1 MDDRAK
7 ASQAPVI
14 YSTASEI
21 EAAIEHLVSAGT
33 LLIALDFDGTLAP
46 EVNDPL
52 EARAIPE
59 AQEQLVRML
68 DLADTR
74 LALVSGRALDSLE
87 HVAHLG
93 DRVLFGGSHGLEY
106 RLDKGDSVLPMSA
119 ENTAALGRLDA
130 IVHELAD
137 STDGAWVELK
147 PAGRALHVRMAT
159 PEDAERLTAE
169 AIARVDAEIPGL
181 TTRFGKNVVEFAIH
195 DANKGDAIARLR
207 EYVGADAVFF
217 AGDDTTDEDA
227 IVVLGPNDLG
237 VRVGDAPSAARLR
250 VAGTAEIAQVLAILV
265 DRRLAVVS
273 ARTN

>member
-1 MDDRAK
+1 MV
-7 ASQAPVI
+7 Q
-14 YSTASEI
+14 YSSEAEI
-21 EAAIEHLVSAGT
+21 AAAIDALVAVPT

-46 EVNDPL
+46 EVDDPL
-52 EARAIPE
+52 EARALPE

-106 RLDKGDSVLPMSA
+106 RLDGGDSALPMSDA
-119 ENTAALGRLDA
+119 HATELVKLDA
-130 IVHELAD
+130 LMHELAD
-137 STDGAWVELK
+137 SAEGAWVELK
-147 PAGRALHVRMAT
+147 PAGRALHVRMTTA
-159 PEDAERLTAE
+159 EDAERLTAD
-169 AIARVDAEIPGL
+169 AVARVDAEIPGL
-181 TTRFGKNVVEFAIH
+181 TTRVGKNVVEFAIH
-195 DANKGDAIARLR
+195 DATKGDAIERLR

-227 IVVLGPNDLG
+227 IAALGPNDLG

-250 VAGTAEIAQVLAILV
+250 VAGTSEIVHVLKVLA
-265 DRRLAVVS
+265 DRREAAVS